1 MDGAEV
7 NWVGRVKIALG
18 VARALAHIHE
28 VGKVPHGNI
37 RSSNVLLDKDGN
49 ARLGDSFLTRLIKPS
64 LVVSRLAGY
73 RAPEANNKEALGFIT
88 HQGDIYSFGV
98 LLLEII
104 TGKAPAQ
111 FLRDDGVDLPKWVQ
125 SVMKEGST
133 DQVFDDELA
142 HYKKNIKNQM
152 FSLLQIAMACAS
164 LSPSE
169 RPKMSQVV
177 KVMEDMVRPDHHM
190 PSVSDPCSALERAGN
205 SSHVM

>member
-1 MDGAEV
+1 M
-7 NWVGRVKIALG
+7 K
-18 VARALAHIHE
+18 
-28 VGKVPHGNI
+28 PHVVHRDI
-37 RSSNVLLDKDGN
+37 RSSNVLLDEEFR
-49 ARLGDSFLTRLIKPS
+49 AHILGVGLGKFVPYEAVHERTAM
-64 LVVSRLAGY
+64 AGTY
-73 RAPEANNKEALGFIT
+73 GYLAPEFVYRNELTTKS
-88 HQGDIYSFGV
+88 DVYSFGV